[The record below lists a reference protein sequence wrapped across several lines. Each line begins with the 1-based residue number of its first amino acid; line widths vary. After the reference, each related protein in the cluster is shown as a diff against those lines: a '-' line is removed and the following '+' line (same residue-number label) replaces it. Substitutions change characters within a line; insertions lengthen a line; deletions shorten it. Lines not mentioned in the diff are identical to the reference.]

1 MTSYGSYNPVN
12 KPVILDSVVI
22 SISNCGFSFI
32 AGFAVWTVVGYLA
45 KLGQLD
51 ESKTAGVGLAFF
63 TYPTAIDTMKG
74 KNFWAF
80 LLGFTLFLLGID
92 SSFSAIEATS
102 TVICDSAWNGKVP
115 RMFIVFILCV
125 IGFLGS
131 LPFCCN
137 WGFILFDVVDHY
149 LCAYLLLMIGVLQ
162 AFGCGWFFDLKK
174 TMEKSAAHATSLK
187 ILAFGY
193 WVPLIIISIIT
204 TVADAQKWGFL
215 AFGLTLLAVIG
226 ASYKTSAVSFKE
238 WYDDILMCG
247 VRRIAYSCSQV
258 GRTDPMTPLW
268 WEPAFALYWSV
279 CVKFISPCVLL
290 FMLLGIL
297 KNDIAKP
304 YGDYSAGWQAIGWCI
319 PALGVVLYLITFLPY
334 FQSSEVELDY
344 TWFELYEE
352 NGGKTHV
359 GQDGG
364 KVAPEPSTGTA
375 DQKDASK
382 IELTGKEPKAM
393 VPNNE

>member
-12 KPVILDSVVI
+12 KPIILDSVVI
-22 SISNCGFSFI
+22 SVSNCSFSFI

-51 ESKTAGVGLAFF
+51 ESKTAGIGLAFF
-63 TYPTAIDTMKG
+63 TYPTAIDTMSG

-102 TVICDSAWNGKVP
+102 TVICDTAWKGKAP
-115 RMFIVFILCV
+115 RMFIVFILCL

-174 TMEKSAAHATSLK
+174 TMDKSEHHKKSLQ
-187 ILAFGY
+187 ILGFGY
-193 WVPLIIISIIT
+193 WICLLIIAIVT
-204 TVADAQKWGFL
+204 TILDAQKWGFL
-215 AFGLTLLAVIG
+215 FFAITLILICVG
-226 ASYKTSAVSFKE
+226 SFFAAKKAPMDFYE
-238 WYDDILMCG
+238 WYNDILMCG

-258 GRTDPMTPLW
+258 GRSDPMTKMW
-268 WEPAFALYWSV
+268 WEPAFALYWGL
-279 CVKFISPCVLL
+279 CIKFISPCVLF

-297 KNDIAKP
+297 KNDIKEP
-304 YGDYSAGWQAIGWCI
+304 YEGYSTGWQVIGWCI
-319 PALGVVLYLITFLPY
+319 PALGVVFYLMTFIPY
-334 FQSSEVELDY
+334 F
-344 TWFELYEE
+344 
-352 NGGKTHV
+352 
-359 GQDGG
+359 
-364 KVAPEPSTGTA
+364 
-375 DQKDASK
+375 
-382 IELTGKEPKAM
+382 
-393 VPNNE
+393 